1 MDHDEPFNLPVS
13 FFALYLWKL
22 LHRQCGFSPEFSV
35 NMYNIYKFNKYP
47 PSFLFLCIL
56 YVILIFN
63 FVDIM
68 QRK

>member
-22 LHRQCGFSPEFSV
+22 LHSQHGFFPEFSV

-47 PSFLFLCIL
+47 PRVFYSCVFFT
-56 YVILIFN
+56 
-63 FVDIM
+63 
-68 QRK
+68 